1 MKIKSGRTADQRNQ
15 AFTLIELLTVIA
27 IIGILAS
34 IIIPTVSSVK
44 ASSSKAKT
52 KVQFS
57 EWGAGLELFKQ
68 EYGYYP
74 SLTGASTAP
83 TTDSGV
89 NLGLDSTTTTRF
101 AELMLGKKVTGADL
115 DSSTASTAGTPL
127 NQNKRRLSFYSF
139 SNSELVISGTTASS
153 LSDAFGNTDIYVIMD
168 YNNDGLISSGT
179 PTQDV
184 RAGNA
189 TDGFTAVTG
198 NKPTIPDT
206 GIRAGVVFYSAGRG
220 TGVSDTVTSW

>member
-1 MKIKSGRTADQRNQ
+1 MKITSGHTADYNKR

-34 IIIPTVSSVK
+34 IIIPTVGSVK
-44 ASSSKAKT
+44 ASSNKAKT

-74 SLTGASTAP
+74 TLTGSATAP

-89 NLGLDSTTTTRF
+89 NLGVDSTTTTRF
-101 AELMLGKKVTGADL
+101 AELMLGKHVDGYALTD
-115 DSSTASTAGTPL
+115 STAGTAFA
-127 NQNKRRLSFYSF
+127 QNKRRLSFYSF
-139 SNSELVISGTTASS
+139 SNSELVTSGTTVSS

-179 PTQDV
+179 TTPDV
-184 RAGNA
+184 RAGNS
-189 TDGFTAVTG
+189 TDGYTTITG
-198 NKPTIPDT
+198 NAPTIPT
-206 GIRAGVVFYSAGRG
+206 AGIRAGVIFYSAGRG
-220 TGVSDTVTSW
+220 TSVNDTVTSW